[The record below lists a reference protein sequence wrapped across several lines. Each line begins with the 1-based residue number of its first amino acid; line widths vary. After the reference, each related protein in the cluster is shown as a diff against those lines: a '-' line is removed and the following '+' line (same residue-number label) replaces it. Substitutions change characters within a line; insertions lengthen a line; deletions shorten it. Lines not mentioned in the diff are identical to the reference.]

1 MRATYSELVV
11 AATRLLD
18 ALDEDVAPEQLTSAA
33 ATLRALVDDPLDPSF
48 TDAVALGTTAIAPR
62 AVVIRSLTRSQRT
75 ALVGHRVRVTCGMP
89 GATMHM
95 TGRLLDLDDL
105 GARLEGDTGRVNT
118 ASPVTGIGYA
128 VHCAATLTADD
139 GVTVRFGPCQ
149 RTPGHQVNGTREVP
163 HCDAQGRT
171 WRAR

>member
-105 GARLEGDTGRVNT
+105 GARLEADTGRVNT
-118 ASPVTGIGYA
+118 AAPVTGIGF
-128 VHCAATLTADD
+128 AAACGAFGGPPD
-139 GVTVRFGPCQ
+139 RFGPCQ
-149 RTPGHQVNGTREVP
+149 RTPGHRSADGASVQVRAT

-171 WRAR
+171 WRTR